1 MKNSFVMQF
10 PLDEKYF
17 VSLRLATAGVCD
29 VAGLDVEKTED
40 FKLCVA
46 EACLSLMRAGYS
58 VARVAICGDDGM
70 RARVEGVGE
79 SDTAPKLSDE
89 GENFT
94 LSLLQELVDDVQME
108 RVDGKIRYIEMKA
121 KA

>member
-1 MKNSFVMQF
+1 MEF

-29 VAGLDVEKTED
+29 VAMLDVEKTED

-46 EACLSLMRAGYS
+46 EACLSLMRAGYLA
-58 VARVAICGDDGM
+58 VRVALCGDDGM
-70 RARVEGVGE
+70 RARVEGVGTCE
-79 SDTAPKLSDE
+79 NAPKLSDE
-89 GENFT
+89 GESFT
-94 LSLLQELVDDVQME
+94 LSLLQELVDDVQFE

>member
-1 MKNSFVMQF
+1 MKNSFVMEF

-29 VAGLDVEKTED
+29 VAMLDVEKTED

-58 VARVAICGDDGM
+58 TARVAICGDDGM
-70 RARVEGVGE
+70 CARVEGVGPCE
-79 SDTAPKLSDE
+79 DAPKLSLD
-89 GENFT
+89 GEQFT
-94 LSLLQELVDDVQME
+94 LSLLQELVDDVQIE
-108 RVDGKIRYIEMKA
+108 RADGKIRYIEMKA